1 MKNRRVTR
9 IMASYFLIIVFVF
22 FSFAPGVI
30 SSNALTNIVNAAD
43 YTGRKQPG
51 NLYSI
56 NNGLNSVDRFPV
68 VETPDVKLKLVE
80 RVERYNE
87 QADEIIETYAIKI
100 NDRIIGYLLYDS
112 YIFNNGDLYYYLK
125 YEPEGLNPR
134 TISLMLPFV
143 FDEYDLRTIE
153 YPEGLDQTKSVIGV
167 YEGQNTDSEL
177 LSTLEPGS
185 VYIDSATMNGFFSY
199 SSIYEKGTNN
209 IRKELY
215 EKAEN
220 IQINSNGI
228 KVTLPAAENSFSEQW
243 GIISKTKLVDWDDA
257 TAVDAVKVG
266 DLSRVRKW
274 GGDGQ
279 YYFLPYGYA
288 PYSANGFYR
297 NSANHIGNKYLG
309 IEGRFFE
316 NYAYVTIDTLIKTQN
331 SDGFWGTDP
340 MAVGLYENYKVGAGF
355 FDTRWDTE
363 AALSLLRG
371 YRRFNE
377 PQFLRAA
384 NKFAEF
390 YCDFAVSNAYQTKNQ
405 GILVY
410 DYGFDATPGIKTH
423 VSLNHL
429 VNEMNFLFEM
439 YFSTAKYE
447 YLQVAKRILTGISDT
462 AEEWVNKET
471 GDLFYGYYGDG
482 KYDVED
488 YPTLTLDDLRYAQVL
503 ITTLYSNEDPSI
515 KMLTRIKEEYLT
527 GKGIVH

>member
-1 MKNRRVTR
+1 MNNKRIYGNRVLF
-9 IMASYFLIIVFVF
+9 SLVVVFVF
-22 FSFAPGVI
+22 FSFVPGLI
-30 SSNALTNIVNAAD
+30 NSNAITN
-43 YTGRKQPG
+43 
-51 NLYSI
+51 S
-56 NNGLNSVDRFPV
+56 LNSVDRFPII
-68 VETPDVKLKLVE
+68 ETPDVELKLIEKVE
-80 RVERYNE
+80 RFNE
-87 QADEIIETYAIKI
+87 QADEIKEVYSIKI
-100 NDRIIGYLLYDS
+100 KDRIIGYLLYDS
-112 YIFNNGDLYYYLK
+112 YTFNNGDLYYYLK

-134 TISLMLPFV
+134 AISVMLPFT

-153 YPEGLDQTKSVIGV
+153 YPEGLDQTKSVIRV
-167 YEGQNTDSEL
+167 YEGLKSDNEL

-185 VYIDSATMNGFFSY
+185 VYIDSASLNGFFSY
-199 SSIYEKGTNN
+199 SSIYERGTHN

-220 IQINSNGI
+220 IHISSKGI
-228 KVTLPAAENSFSEQW
+228 KITLPAAKNSFSEQW
-243 GIISKTKLVDWDDA
+243 GIISKATLVDWDDE
-257 TAVDAVKVG
+257 TAVDAVKIG

-279 YYFLPYGYA
+279 YYFLPSGYA
-288 PYSANGFYR
+288 PYSFNGFYR

-316 NYAYVTIDTLIKTQN
+316 DYAYITIDTLIKTQN

-371 YRRFNE
+371 HRRFNE
-377 PQFLRAA
+377 PMFLKAA
-384 NKFAEF
+384 NKYAEF
-390 YCDFAVSNAYQTKNQ
+390 YCDFAVSNAYLTKNQ
-405 GILVY
+405 GLLVY
-410 DYGFDATPGIKTH
+410 DYGFNATPGIKTH

-429 VNEMNFLFEM
+429 VNEMNFLLEM
-439 YFSTAKYE
+439 YSSTAKTK

-462 AEEWVNKET
+462 AEEWINQET
-471 GDLFYGYYGDG
+471 GDLYYGYYGDG

-503 ITTLYSNEDPSI
+503 LTTLYSNEDPSI
-515 KMLTRIKEEYLT
+515 NMLIKIKEEYLARI
-527 GKGIVH
+527 GIVH

>member
-1 MKNRRVTR
+1 
-9 IMASYFLIIVFVF
+9 
-22 FSFAPGVI
+22 
-30 SSNALTNIVNAAD
+30 
-43 YTGRKQPG
+43 
-51 NLYSI
+51 
-56 NNGLNSVDRFPV
+56 
-68 VETPDVKLKLVE
+68 
-80 RVERYNE
+80 
-87 QADEIIETYAIKI
+87 
-100 NDRIIGYLLYDS
+100 
-112 YIFNNGDLYYYLK
+112 
-125 YEPEGLNPR
+125 
-134 TISLMLPFV
+134 
-143 FDEYDLRTIE
+143 
-153 YPEGLDQTKSVIGV
+153 
-167 YEGQNTDSEL
+167 
-177 LSTLEPGS
+177 
-185 VYIDSATMNGFFSY
+185 MNGFFSY